1 MPKIRINLRELN
13 NLDDLDLIEETDE
26 LLERE
31 ERGGEEKEKRPI
43 NPVALQR
50 RQEGRKWGKEVN
62 RIMRERKQTR

>member
-43 NPVALQR
+43 NPIALQR

-62 RIMRERKQTR
+62 RMLRERKQSR

>member
-13 NLDDLDLIEETDE
+13 NLDALDLIEETDE

-62 RIMRERKQTR
+62 RIMRERKQSR